1 VQIRRYGTKPL
12 KKSRLIPDVIQ
23 NTIVSVRWKFRLFL
37 AGFIEKN
44 FGTTV
49 SFLDRNDIDKR
60 KSEALLERKSEE
72 HKMSII
78 AWIVVG
84 LVAGVLAKWAM
95 PGGSNEPSGWIGTT
109 LLGIVGAVL
118 GGWIWNAFLGRAGA
132 QGIDIGSIFV
142 AFVGS
147 VILIALLRMFTRRSV

>member
-1 VQIRRYGTKPL
+1 
-12 KKSRLIPDVIQ
+12 
-23 NTIVSVRWKFRLFL
+23 
-37 AGFIEKN
+37 
-44 FGTTV
+44 
-49 SFLDRNDIDKR
+49 
-60 KSEALLERKSEE
+60 
-72 HKMSII
+72 MSII

-95 PGGSNEPSGWIGTT
+95 PGGSNEPAGWIGTT